1 MANDLE
7 YLLEQQR
14 EKSKILVK
22 TKYQDEQKGIQTADK
37 NASMYDFITMVS
49 KLVSLTMKDLNVEFV
64 SEEGKKLKLEPEEL
78 MDAPFI
84 SFKLINRTPK
94 DELKPRMRQNIRE
107 EIIDKDEERIG
118 EIYGQ
123 KFKCLVQF
131 NIFSS
136 VYETA
141 EQVMERF
148 EELIFTYTGFL
159 KKNGVAEVIFNQQI
173 TDSSYDFFR
182 QTLSVRNLQYYIEIE
197 KLTVLFK
204 EKIKEIETYLQS

>member
-1 MANDLE
+1 MADDLE

-22 TKYQDEQKGIQTADK
+22 TKYQDEQKSIQTADK

-64 SEEGKKLKLEPEEL
+64 SEEGKKLNLEPEEPI
-78 MDAPFI
+78 DSPFI
-84 SFKLINRTPK
+84 SFKLINRIPK
-94 DELKPRMRQNIRE
+94 GELKPRMRQNIKE

-148 EELIFTYTGFL
+148 EELIFTYTGFF

-173 TDSSYDFFR
+173 TDSSYDIFR